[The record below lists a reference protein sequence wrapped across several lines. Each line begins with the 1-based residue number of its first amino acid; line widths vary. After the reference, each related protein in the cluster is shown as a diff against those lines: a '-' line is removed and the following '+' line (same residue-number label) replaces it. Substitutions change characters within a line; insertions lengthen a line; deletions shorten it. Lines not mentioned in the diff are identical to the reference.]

1 MHECQRLQVQSP
13 AHSRWNVLSWLRR
26 CFNARHVLELKLACT
41 GVAYT
46 PDDVN
51 KNSRLFASPPVQVWL
66 RAKRESNSVPVLE
79 GPGPPLVYACSW
91 WHEGTFRAAMR
102 SEAAPIWRNLAA
114 ARIEA
119 YRDLCDVYL
128 GDNAA
133 LEAQFGTPG
142 PFWGRHYVLYAGGQP
157 LTVVYEVF
165 GPSLA
170 TWLGDSDGRAAA
182 AAGS

>member
-1 MHECQRLQVQSP
+1 VSSSSSP
-13 AHSRWNVLSWLRR
+13 LAPALLDTSGRR
-26 CFNARHVLELKLACT
+26 REQTLTALLA
-41 GVAYT
+41 
-46 PDDVN
+46 
-51 KNSRLFASPPVQVWL
+51 LPPVQVWL
-66 RAKRESNSVPVLE
+66 RAKRESDAALVPE
-79 GPGPPLVYACSW
+79 GSGPPLVYACSW

-102 SEAAPIWRNLAA
+102 AEAAPIWRNLAA

-128 GDNAA
+128 GDNPA
-133 LEAQFGTPG
+133 LEAQFGTSG
-142 PFWGRHYVLYAGGQP
+142 PFWGRHYVLYAGGEP

-170 TWLGDSDGRAAA
+170 TWLGDGDGRTAA